1 MPEFSLPHDHGAH
14 GHTEDLYREMKNV
27 EHFGAVCDIFKQLSD
42 PTRVRIFWLLSHR
55 EECVINIAAL
65 LDMSSPA
72 VSHHLRSLAQSGL
85 IESRRCGKEV
95 YYKAGDT
102 MQIKLL
108 HEIVEQVMQIACPE
122 KAVDYQDSQEQII
135 RHVHNEL
142 TANLAERVTIEE
154 LSRKYLMNTTTLK
167 RCFKQVYGETIAAHM
182 KKHRMEQAASLLL
195 KTQNDI
201 AAIAQAVGYESQS
214 RFTAAFKETYGE
226 HRGGN
231 QGAAG
236 LPGGKPEKGRA
247 VPRDEVLRRR
257 QKGAHRRDTSVDHS
271 HPRRRSG
278 GGESRRD
285 RLFCARGLHDGR
297 QRAPQR
303 DQARRRR
310 QGRQAHERELQPA
323 AV

>member
-122 KAVDYQDSQEQII
+122 KTVDFQASQEQII
-135 RHVHNEL
+135 RHVHDEL

-226 HRGGN
+226 
-231 QGAAG
+231 
-236 LPGGKPEKGRA
+236 LPTEYR
-247 VPRDEVLRRR
+247 
-257 QKGAHRRDTSVDHS
+257 
-271 HPRRRSG
+271 RRRS
-278 GGESRRD
+278 
-285 RLFCARGLHDGR
+285 
-297 QRAPQR
+297 
-303 DQARRRR
+303 
-310 QGRQAHERELQPA
+310 
-323 AV
+323 

>member
-14 GHTEDLYREMKNV
+14 GHTEDLYRELKNV

-122 KAVDYQDSQEQII
+122 REVDLQAAPEQII
-135 RHVHNEL
+135 RHVHDEL
-142 TANLAERVTIEE
+142 TANLSKRVTIEE
-154 LSRKYLMNTTTLK
+154 LSKKYLMNTTTLK
-167 RCFKQVYGETIAAHM
+167 RAFKQVYGETIAAHM
-182 KKHRMEQAASLLL
+182 KKHRMEAAASMLI
-195 KTQNDI
+195 KTQKEI
-201 AAIAQAVGYESQS
+201 AAIAQAIGYESQS
-214 RFTAAFKETYGE
+214 RFTAAFKETYGQLPTE
-226 HRGGN
+226 YRKERQN
-231 QGAAG
+231 Q
-236 LPGGKPEKGRA
+236 
-247 VPRDEVLRRR
+247 
-257 QKGAHRRDTSVDHS
+257 
-271 HPRRRSG
+271 
-278 GGESRRD
+278 
-285 RLFCARGLHDGR
+285 
-297 QRAPQR
+297 
-303 DQARRRR
+303 
-310 QGRQAHERELQPA
+310 
-323 AV
+323 

>member
-14 GHTEDLYREMKNV
+14 GHTEDLYRELKNV

-65 LDMSSPA
+65 LDMTSPA
-72 VSHHLRSLAQSGL
+72 VSHHLRSLTQSGL

-122 KAVDYQDSQEQII
+122 KAVDYQDS
-135 RHVHNEL
+135 
-142 TANLAERVTIEE
+142 
-154 LSRKYLMNTTTLK
+154 
-167 RCFKQVYGETIAAHM
+167 QVYGETIAAHM

-226 HRGGN
+226 
-231 QGAAG
+231 
-236 LPGGKPEKGRA
+236 LPTEYR
-247 VPRDEVLRRR
+247 
-257 QKGAHRRDTSVDHS
+257 
-271 HPRRRSG
+271 RRRS
-278 GGESRRD
+278 
-285 RLFCARGLHDGR
+285 
-297 QRAPQR
+297 
-303 DQARRRR
+303 
-310 QGRQAHERELQPA
+310 
-323 AV
+323 